1 MKPKCDD
8 EYYPPETIV
17 TEKSIVTIRRP
28 ILTPEERER
37 RMKLIHD
44 AAVRL
49 WLSSE
54 RARMNAEREAKA
66 NS

>member
-1 MKPKCDD
+1 MKPRYDA

-17 TEKSIVTIRRP
+17 TERSIVTIHRP

-54 RARMNAEREAKA
+54 QARMNAEREAKA